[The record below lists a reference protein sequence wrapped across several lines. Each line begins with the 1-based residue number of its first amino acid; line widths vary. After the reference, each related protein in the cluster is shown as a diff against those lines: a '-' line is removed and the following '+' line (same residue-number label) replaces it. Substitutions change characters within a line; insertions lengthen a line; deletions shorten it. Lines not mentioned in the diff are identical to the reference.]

1 MDFLIIA
8 ALIIYATYH
17 VASRS
22 DIFKD
27 LRDWA
32 RCSLPKWMTYPLSCC
47 FCWTVHCCWIST
59 LLAWFWTGYL
69 SLSIGY
75 LLAVP
80 VINLVLD
87 LVVQHLIRLNSPPV
101 IITNVDFNDRKF
113 AESLSARIKQV
124 AIQTLKEQMCMGG
137 TVDAKFHT
145 SYGGT
150 STPQVV
156 HGDGEKIPPSMTVPD
171 AAKMSSSWTTPS

>member
-8 ALIIYATYH
+8 ALIIYFTYH

-47 FCWTVHCCWIST
+47 FCWTFHCCWVST

-75 LLAVP
+75 LLAIP

-87 LVVQHLIRLNSPPV
+87 LVVQHLIRLNSPP
-101 IITNVDFNDRKF
+101 IINAKF
-113 AESLSARIKQV
+113 GESLSV
-124 AIQTLKEQMCMGG
+124 CLKEVALQAIEEQTRKGG
-137 TVDAKFHT
+137 MLDTKT
-145 SYGGT
+145 SISLGGT
-150 STPQVV
+150 STPQTIP
-156 HGDGEKIPPSMTVPD
+156 HGADYTPPPNRIPPPD
-171 AAKMSSSWTTPS
+171 ATKMPSSWTTPS